1 MREDF
6 WAYIA
11 GNKRRSSLYTGMT
24 NDLERRMWEHKHP
37 NNPKAFTARYRV
49 TELLWCER
57 FPTALDAIA
66 CEKRIK
72 GLSRA
77 KKVAMISAQN
87 PEWEDLSADW
97 YG

>member
-1 MREDF
+1 
-6 WAYIA
+6 
-11 GNKRRSSLYTGMT
+11 
-24 NDLERRMWEHKHP
+24 
-37 NNPKAFTARYRV
+37 
-49 TELLWCER
+49 
-57 FPTALDAIA
+57 LDAIA